1 MVKLQKREGLALKL
15 IRGAIRE
22 AFFMEFTT
30 WGWTGEKN
38 GGKGL
43 ALDEDR
49 TNKPSQ
55 RKEEDC

>member
-1 MVKLQKREGLALKL
+1 MVKLQKREGLALRL

-22 AFFMEFTT
+22 GFFMEFTT

-38 GGKGL
+38 GDKES
-43 ALDEDR
+43 ALDEER

-55 RKEEDC
+55 QKEEDC